1 MARSGL
7 LSALASAAKRG
18 AGIVLRSA
26 ASRPTSTPKPAST
39 PKPRAPKPASPGP
52 HSTPSGSDGRL
63 DGVDYA
69 PHRDGDAD
77 PGEVVWAWI
86 PYEEDHSQ
94 GKDRPVIVIGFDGPL
109 LVVVPLTSKDQ
120 DGREDTLALGTGPW
134 DPEGRPSW
142 VKLDRLIGV
151 VPDTVRREGAA
162 LDRARFDQVVAR
174 LTAIH
179 GPTLR
184 LTA

>member
-1 MARSGL
+1 MAGSGF
-7 LSALASAAKRG
+7 LSAVASAAMRGASTLLRQTRSSPTGAPKPAKSAPPKRG
-18 AGIVLRSA
+18 AG
-26 ASRPTSTPKPAST
+26 
-39 PKPRAPKPASPGP
+39 
-52 HSTPSGSDGRL
+52 SDGAV
-63 DGVDYA
+63 DGVVYA

-94 GKDRPVIVIGFDGPL
+94 GKDRPAIVIGYDGPL
-109 LVVVPLTSKDQ
+109 LVLVPLTSKDQ
-120 DGREDTLALGTGPW
+120 DGREDTLGIGTGPW
-134 DPEGRPSW
+134 DPAGRPSW

-151 VPDTVRREGAA
+151 APDSVRREGAA

-179 GPTLR
+179 GPQLR